1 MKKFIQ
7 KLLIFLSFK
16 KKVSYST
23 KKSFLEICS
32 IDDLNRIY
40 YDGVNKL
47 NKIQLE
53 NPELIKFNSYKKLII
68 KFFIRELYYIKFKN
82 DIDLEKENVRLI
94 LIDHY
99 YEKIQ
104 KDYFYI
110 FSLLVCAKSTVSTCL
125 LQQHQRR

>member
-1 MKKFIQ
+1 MKNFIQ
-7 KLLIFLSFK
+7 KLLIFLSFRK
-16 KKVSYST
+16 KISYST

-32 IDDLNRIY
+32 INDLDQIY
-40 YDGVNKL
+40 FGGVNKL

-68 KFFIRELYYIKFKN
+68 KFFIRELYNIKFYN
-82 DIDLEKENVRLI
+82 NIDLEKENVRLI

-104 KDYFYI
+104 KDYTEFKKKHDRLYNY
-110 FSLLVCAKSTVSTCL
+110 
-125 LQQHQRR
+125 

>member
-40 YDGVNKL
+40 YEGVNKL

-68 KFFIRELYYIKFKN
+68 KFFIRELYSIKFKN
-82 DIDLEKENVRLI
+82 DIDLEKENLRLI

-104 KDYFYI
+104 KDYFEFKTKHNRIYNY
-110 FSLLVCAKSTVSTCL
+110 
-125 LQQHQRR
+125 

>member
-23 KKSFLEICS
+23 KKSFLELCS
-32 IDDLNRIY
+32 TDDLNQIY
-40 YDGVNKL
+40 YEGVSKL

-68 KFFIRELYYIKFKN
+68 KFFIRELYFIKLVN
-82 DIDLEKENVRLI
+82 DIDLEKENIRLI
-94 LIDHY
+94 LIDRY

-104 KDYFYI
+104 QDYSKFKTKHNRLYNY
-110 FSLLVCAKSTVSTCL
+110 
-125 LQQHQRR
+125 